1 MVSSGC
7 CAYSYDIRWSRYR
20 YAQGSGFVQSTL
32 FFILIFCLRFLA
44 YPYVWFCQTSFWCVS
59 LLFLDKDLSFLLIFK
74 QNEHLRI
81 PTSLIIDLEKFS
93 NINTKRPR
101 RVPIQFDII
110 FIHLSVPSMLVMF
123 VLFLRFCEVLFT
135 WTCAWLFT
143 IFYLF
148 ISSSRIPNLKKKKIV
163 ITKVSFLTLLFIRT
177 FSACKWHVQFD
188 VWLYFFVVV
197 WIYM

>member
-1 MVSSGC
+1 MFWKRILGTPNEEIWPSVSSLPD
-7 CAYSYDIRWSRYR
+7 YKPTFPQWSRQDVAR
-20 YAQGSGFVQSTL
+20 IVTTL
-32 FFILIFCLRFLA
+32 DEAGIDMLKVRDLSNPPYFFIIFCLRFLA

-59 LLFLDKDLSFLLIFK
+59 LLFLDKVLSFLLIFK

-81 PTSLIIDLEKFS
+81 PTSLIIDLKKFS

-110 FIHLSVPSMLVMF
+110 SIHLSVPSMLVMF

-148 ISSSRIPNLKKKKIV
+148 ISSSRIPNLKKKKD
-163 ITKVSFLTLLFIRT
+163 RNN
-177 FSACKWHVQFD
+177 
-188 VWLYFFVVV
+188 
-197 WIYM
+197 